1 MACISSEANLV
12 RSDVGQYDRVVIQDI
27 LKEIAQT
34 QQIDTNAKQKF
45 KGKSSTSQSHEKC
58 TDEVMGNSGDH
69 QRGRS
74 TLTRCTSSTA

>member
-45 KGKSSTSQSHEKC
+45 KGKSSTSQSLR
-58 TDEVMGNSGDH
+58 NA
-69 QRGRS
+69 
-74 TLTRCTSSTA
+74 LTR